1 MRERFVFQR
10 EMRLRLISAAIL
22 IPVMLVV
29 TWYGEVAFALIVALI
44 SWLVLYEWL
53 RMIGCGYSVRLR
65 WVGWIGLAVVALAAL
80 TQPIEIAAG
89 IGAAAALVAA
99 LVAWSA
105 RFDVRVRW
113 VAAGIVYASVAVV
126 ALIELRKGDD
136 GFGAVMFV
144 FLIAWATDTFA
155 FIVGRKVGGPRLW
168 RAVSPSK
175 TWSGALGGL
184 AAGTLF
190 GAIVAVV
197 LGRPDHGHDACRRRL
212 RRDRGAGGRSS
223 GVSRQAPL
231 RHQGR
236 RLDHPRARRRDGPRR
251 RARRGGGG
259 DGGPRQRRHHGGTR
273 DGLVDP
279 DGSMTGRVVLFGATG
294 SVGTSA
300 MAAIEAGGFDLVG
313 VAANANVEA
322 LAAIAERHRPE
333 LTVVADEARGGALK
347 ARLDPLGLSSD
358 AGSQALEALAA
369 LDADRVVMA
378 IPGFA
383 ALRPTLA
390 AIDAGRIVCLA
401 NKECLVAAGEL
412 VLARAKASGATILP
426 VDSEHNA
433 IFQVFDGAARGAI
446 RRIVLTA
453 SGGPFRTASRERM
466 AAARPEDALKHPNW
480 SMGAKITIDSAT
492 MMNKGLEVIEAHHLF
507 QVGPERIGVVVHPQ
521 SIVHGMVEYADGS
534 SLAHLSNPS
543 MVTPI
548 AHCLYYPAR
557 GAPLSRRSTSLSG
570 GR

>member
-1 MRERFVFQR
+1 
-10 EMRLRLISAAIL
+10 
-22 IPVMLVV
+22 
-29 TWYGEVAFALIVALI
+29 
-44 SWLVLYEWL
+44 
-53 RMIGCGYSVRLR
+53 
-65 WVGWIGLAVVALAAL
+65 
-80 TQPIEIAAG
+80 
-89 IGAAAALVAA
+89 
-99 LVAWSA
+99 
-105 RFDVRVRW
+105 
-113 VAAGIVYASVAVV
+113 
-126 ALIELRKGDD
+126 
-136 GFGAVMFV
+136 
-144 FLIAWATDTFA
+144 
-155 FIVGRKVGGPRLW
+155 
-168 RAVSPSK
+168 
-175 TWSGALGGL
+175 
-184 AAGTLF
+184 
-190 GAIVAVV
+190 
-197 LGRPDHGHDACRRRL
+197 
-212 RRDRGAGGRSS
+212 
-223 GVSRQAPL
+223 
-231 RHQGR
+231 
-236 RLDHPRARRRDGPRR
+236 
-251 RARRGGGG
+251 
-259 DGGPRQRRHHGGTR
+259 
-273 DGLVDP
+273 
-279 DGSMTGRVVLFGATG
+279 MTGRVVLFGATG

-557 GAPLSRRSTSLSG
+557 GGAPVSPLDLVERGTLTFEAPDEERFPALRLAREAMVAGPVATNTLNAANEVAVEAFLSRRLGFLEIAELVEQTLREIARERLTAHSIDDVIATDARARQLATLQMGALAST
-570 GR
+570 